1 MVSAPSGDATTTLYL
16 SASAHSLYPLGVLTS
31 IVDTFI
37 NGGTTTE
44 YMTQHLGSQVSQVYA
59 KIQTTSSREYYRISP
74 TATLDYND
82 NAVRPTGLVASST
95 SLDVNG
101 PASTFYTVEQY
112 RTYIE
117 GHYAHLV
124 SSISNVVTD
133 PAHVQ
138 PTPIYNPAGA
148 PTASPDSDVEEL
160 KKSLYSSYDF
170 DIKPSKANVELPT
183 RTVGLRTYPEEIEN
197 EIEADLYED
206 SKYPHSGSSQ
216 KLPRQID
223 LDAVESDTF
232 EVKVAPEKVHVES
245 RPTYTVGQNGEL
257 TFPTPSIEAVR
268 PEPSVQPSEAHR
280 FAPPQATKT
289 KLDSVTYVGFVDFTT
304 TIDDTVV
311 IFKPK
316 QTFST
321 QTRNL
326 IRPVIEPT
334 RTFGHIASTSKHPSF
349 GQSPPPELESSS
361 SIEDE
366 IEKENSIDDEDLKK
380 PQHTSGIAA
389 LKALLS
395 SSRRK
400 NNVLGQRTSAF
411 GSSSR
416 SRFSPFSSSVRPSVV
431 RPSGI
436 LQSSSVPSD
445 EPSSTEIVPSI
456 DPTSDVEIVFKTLY
470 TTFTYFTTFFR
481 GTTTRTKSREEVTS
495 EVLSIT
501 NLLKLNDLPSIS
513 NSCAQD
519 SSCVFK
525 SANNLEEIR
534 EFTDGHIGRPS
545 SKIVEKPRTG
555 NGRKIGG
562 DVEIK
567 PTSLDEDTNA
577 VLKTFFTTYTYF
589 STLFVDGTTSVS
601 THTEVYS
608 NVQTASVALSQ
619 IDSDSISILPTS
631 SASAS
636 SAPASSVSAELEP
649 SSSFPVRR
657 LEISSVRPVQLHS
670 ELTTP
675 GDTEEDKPSTDRNF
689 RVNLF
694 GTTERE
700 ENEETT
706 TEFVHP
712 TPIYST
718 TLEDQDEGV
727 FVVTQET
734 PALGELGE
742 EVTTAAIT
750 TESNVNAETVTEF
763 EPKTLYTTFTYYT
776 TLFQNNSTFVTSNF
790 KTVTNVMT
798 EPFVEPSS
806 VEAFVTIFT
815 TFTYWTTLFN
825 TGTDGSVRE
834 TVTSKEETLTDIL
847 PASIT
852 SQLSDFVVDKTDAPE
867 LTTVTP
873 SSEEDAVIVSTI
885 APSIAETANVFTFYT
900 TRYDGEETIVE
911 TIYSTSGPVSSAVP
925 EIQSGEVE
933 VDIISVSTIATPSSA
948 STISPTNSFQDI
960 DNDLTLS
967 SDEDEEE
974 EEEEEVEGVRPTRPR
989 GRISFS
995 RPGNTFTP
1003 VIRPA
1008 LRGDRKPTR
1017 IFRPSNLRVTT
1028 TVATRTRQSV
1038 KPTLIATPAS
1048 SAPQATPAF
1057 GSSSRSG
1064 FLASS
1069 SLFSRGSS
1077 RFSSGSSSLGSASIS
1092 PSSVSSLPSQSLTS
1106 SLATTEAPSVVISP
1120 LKFRRPNPFKARLR
1134 ERQQERLKKLRDSR
1148 LNNIKKEESKSE
1160 EGISIPNFP
1169 VIPGGNA
1176 PIFVSSQRQKI
1187 SPNRRPKLEVSLDSI
1202 KVDETTA
1209 AKRQR
1214 ARERIKALFER
1225 KRPLFGRPK
1234 LVSSDSDSQSR
1245 RKRQVSTNFYGAE
1258 FGTRTRA
1265 RQSYVSGRSYSPQP
1279 TSYLTSYPN
1288 QNKPFTAFS
1297 SQTQQQLVDYYYEDD
1312 DSYSSSNSERSPSSS
1327 SRHHHP
1333 TFRRQ
1338 APSDVPDHTSSSSRS
1353 RSRASSRFEH
1363 TTSSPR
1369 TRTRTRFRDP
1379 IRHRTTTRT
1388 TTTTPPPSRFANRF
1402 RPRTVSNPRTSNNRN
1417 SLFSTNSRDN
1427 SRHRFGSSTSTRN
1440 NLFTRGKVIDYDDY
1454 DYYDYEDTNLQSSQ
1468 NGVPDFITVTHQ
1480 VPVATK
1486 IPVIEFGRTEL
1497 RDILSSSPSLEV
1509 VAVTALKSTDIND
1522 SPVIYA
1528 NAHTLTP
1535 QPGMQDILFD
1545 ALRATETTSITFTPT
1560 RIRGRR
1566 TSFSHI
1572 LPTTI
1577 YNVETVSTRVVEPVD
1592 QNLLLNSLLQQLL
1605 LGGGNSNPL
1614 QPNPLL
1620 PPAAP
1625 VVQSPVTREVTHTS
1639 TYVTTITTEESTIIP
1654 ITFRGKEVTTTLV
1667 ESSTKVITATEF
1679 STETVVKNVPV
1690 VATPSAP
1697 LPPIA
1702 QTQAPLGNPQIASLL
1717 PALLGAQQQQ
1727 QQQQQQEAALLKQQ
1741 QEIKDLLLQQQ
1752 QDALLAQQFQE
1763 EFEQFQL
1770 AESLSEV
1777 QQEILNE
1784 QLLAK
1789 LNLDDFTDEE
1799 LANLDIDA
1807 VVDAVTNS
1815 ESSNPLIFPK
1825 KNLFGSSPL
1834 NIPEIQAD
1842 SPKSSIITIFKS
1854 GSTPG
1859 DFTRVFSTVY
1869 FDDKKRRKRET
1880 SENDINPSQPVFVTR
1895 TESLDSDL
1903 DPGLYPLGGPRGP
1916 VSADIFDMTD
1926 LYIQSGIVQET
1937 ETASASHVIP
1947 TLSLDVS
1954 QHP

>member
-16 SASAHSLYPLGVLTS
+16 AASAHSLYPLGVLTS

-44 YMTQHLGSQVSQVYA
+44 YMTQHLGSQVNEVYA

-95 SLDVNG
+95 SLNVNG
-101 PASTFYTVEQY
+101 PTSTFYTVEEY
-112 RTYIE
+112 RTYVD

-133 PAHVQ
+133 PAHIK

-148 PTASPDSDVEEL
+148 PTRGADSDVEAL

-170 DIKPSKANVELPT
+170 DIKPSRANVQLPT
-183 RTVGLRTYPEEIEN
+183 RTVGLRNYPEEIEN
-197 EIEADLYED
+197 EIEADIYGD
-206 SKYPHSGSSQ
+206 SKYPHSGTSL
-216 KLPRQID
+216 KRPRQID

-245 RPTYTVGQNGEL
+245 RPTYTVGQNGQL

-268 PEPSVQPSEAHR
+268 PEVSRQTSEAHR
-280 FAPPQATKT
+280 FAAPRATKT

-326 IRPVIEPT
+326 LRPVIEPT
-334 RTFGHIASTSKHPSF
+334 RTVGIISASSRHPSF
-349 GQSPPPELESSS
+349 GQAPELDSSS
-361 SIEDE
+361 KTSFEDE
-366 IEKENSIDDEDLKK
+366 IAKENAIDDERK
-380 PQHTSGIAA
+380 HTSGIDA
-389 LKALLS
+389 LKSLLS
-395 SSRRK
+395 SSRK
-400 NNVLGQRTSAF
+400 NKFGLGRTTAGF

-416 SRFSPFSSSVRPSVV
+416 RSSVRPSLA

-436 LQSSSVPSD
+436 LSSSVAPELS
-445 EPSSTEIVPSI
+445 PSI
-456 DPTSDVEIVFKTLY
+456 DPTSDVEVVFKTLY

-481 GTTTRTKSREEVTS
+481 DTTTRTKSREEVTS
-495 EVLSIT
+495 EVLTIT

-525 SANNLEEIR
+525 SANTLDEIR

-545 SKIVEKPRTG
+545 SKIVEAPRSG

-562 DVEIK
+562 DEAIK

-619 IDSDSISILPTS
+619 INSDSISILPTS
-631 SASAS
+631 TAATE
-636 SAPASSVSAELEP
+636 AASSVEP
-649 SSSFPVRR
+649 APSFPVRR

-675 GDTEEDKPSTDRNF
+675 GQTEEDKPSTDRSF
-689 RVNLF
+689 RRF
-694 GTTERE
+694 GTTVRE
-700 ENEETT
+700 ENEEGTT
-706 TEFVHP
+706 V
-712 TPIYST
+712 YST
-718 TLEDQDEGV
+718 TLDDEGV
-727 FVVTQET
+727 FIVTQET
-734 PALGELGE
+734 PALTTDLAE
-742 EVTTAAIT
+742 EVTSAAIT
-750 TESNVNAETVTEF
+750 TESNVNAESVTEF

-806 VEAFVTIFT
+806 VESFVTIFT
-815 TFTYWTTLFN
+815 TFTYWTTEFN
-825 TGTDGSVRE
+825 TGSDGSVRE

-852 SQLSDFVVDKTDAPE
+852 SQLSDFVVDKTEAPE

-873 SSEEDAVIVSTI
+873 ANEAEDVVIVSTI
-885 APSIAETANVFTFYT
+885 APSISETANVFTFYT

-911 TIYSTSGPVSSAVP
+911 TIYSTSGPVSTAVP
-925 EIQSGEVE
+925 EIQSGEAE

-948 STISPTNSFQDI
+948 STISPTNTFQDI

-967 SDEDEEE
+967 SDEDDDDD
-974 EEEEEVEGVRPTRPR
+974 EEEEVEEGVKPSRTR
-989 GRISFS
+989 GRVSFS

-1003 VIRPA
+1003 VIRP
-1008 LRGDRKPTR
+1008 LQGRKPTR
-1017 IFRPSNLRVTT
+1017 PFRPSNLRVAT

-1069 SLFSRGSS
+1069 SLFNRGSS
-1077 RFSSGSSSLGSASIS
+1077 RFSSGSASFGSASIS
-1092 PSSVSSLPSQSLTS
+1092 PSSVSSALPSQSLTS

-1148 LNNIKKEESKSE
+1148 INKNIKSQEAAKSQD
-1160 EGISIPNFP
+1160 GISIPNFP

-1234 LVSSDSDSQSR
+1234 LVSSDSEQSR

-1265 RQSYVSGRSYSPQP
+1265 RQSYVSGRSYPPQP
-1279 TSYLTSYPN
+1279 TSYLSSYPN
-1288 QNKPFTAFS
+1288 QNKPFTAFAG
-1297 SQTQQQLVDYYYEDD
+1297 QTQQQLVDYYYEDD
-1312 DSYSSSNSERSPSSS
+1312 DSYSSSSSVRSPSST
-1327 SRHHHP
+1327 SRHHP

-1338 APSDVPDHTSSSSRS
+1338 APSDVPDQTSSNSRS

-1363 TTSSPR
+1363 TTPSSR

-1388 TTTTPPPSRFANRF
+1388 TTTTSSPSRFANRF
-1402 RPRTVSNPRTSNNRN
+1402 RPRTVSNPRTPNNRN
-1417 SLFSTNSRDN
+1417 NLFSRDN
-1427 SRHRFGSSTSTRN
+1427 SRQRFGSSTSTRN
-1440 NLFTRGKVIDYDDY
+1440 NLFTRGKVVDYDDY
-1454 DYYDYEDTNLQSSQ
+1454 DYYDYEDTNLQSSK

-1480 VPVATK
+1480 VPIATK

-1535 QPGMQDILFD
+1535 QAGIQDILFD

-1592 QNLLLNSLLQQLL
+1592 QNQLLNSLLQQLL
-1605 LGGGNSNPL
+1605 LGGGNSNAL
-1614 QPNPLL
+1614 KSNPLL
-1620 PPAAP
+1620 PAPGP
-1625 VVQSPVTREVTHTS
+1625 VVRTPVTQEVTHTS

-1690 VATPSAP
+1690 APTPSAP

-1702 QTQAPLGNPQIASLL
+1702 QTAAPLANPQIAELL
-1717 PALLGAQQQQ
+1717 PALLGAQQANILT
-1727 QQQQQQEAALLKQQ
+1727 QQQQQQEVARLKQQ

-1770 AESLSEV
+1770 EESLSEV
-1777 QQEILNE
+1777 QQEFLNE

-1815 ESSNPLIFPK
+1815 QSSNPLIFPK
-1825 KNLFGSSPL
+1825 KNLFGTSPI
-1834 NIPEIQAD
+1834 NAPKIEAD
-1842 SPKSSIITIFKS
+1842 SPKSSVITIFKS

-1869 FDDKKRRKRET
+1869 FDDKKRRRRET
-1880 SENDINPSQPVFVTR
+1880 YENDIHPSLPVFVTR
-1895 TESLDSDL
+1895 TEALSGPSTASDL
-1903 DPGLYPLGGPRGP
+1903 DSGRYILGGARGP
-1916 VSADIFDMTD
+1916 VSADIWD
-1926 LYIQSGIVQET
+1926 LSDLVIQSGIVLET
-1937 ETASASHVIP
+1937 ETQPADHVIP
-1947 TLSLDVS
+1947 TMSLDAS